1 MIEAK
6 LFINGS
12 WTEAKNGESFFCI
25 NPADE
30 SQVATCASA
39 STADVDA
46 AVSAARK
53 AFDEGPWPKMQ
64 AAKRGRILNKLASLI
79 QRDADEL
86 ARLET
91 LCTGKTWFDSRK
103 IEIPFAGQV
112 FSYYAGLS
120 DKIGGRTLPSRE
132 DAFLMTIKQPIG
144 VMAAIVPWNFPFL
157 LSAWKIAPALAAGCT
172 MIIKPASLTPLSILH
187 FAKLCKEAGVPPGVF
202 NILTG
207 SGSTVGMGLV
217 QHPGVDKIAFTGS
230 TEVGQIVQAEAAKT
244 CKRITLELGGKS
256 PNIIFEDADIKAALR
271 GALTGI
277 FYNKGEVCAAGSRVL
292 VQRSIYDN
300 FVEQLGEKARK
311 LKVGGPMEEGTRMGP
326 VISDSQLNNALS
338 FIQSAKDEGARLV
351 AGGKRLTEFDKGF
364 YLEPTVFAD
373 VSNEMRI
380 AKEEIFGP
388 VLSVIPFE
396 DETEAWNI
404 ANATPY
410 GLAAGIWTQ
419 DISRALRTVKAISA
433 GTVWVNAYNLY
444 DPGLPFGGFKQS
456 GFGRELGLE
465 ALESYLETK
474 SIWVQL

>member
-1 MIEAK
+1 MIEGK

-12 WTEAKNGESFFCI
+12 WISSKSGETFPCL

-30 SQVATCASA
+30 SQIATCASA
-39 STADVDA
+39 SKADVDST
-46 AVSAARK
+46 VLAARK
-53 AFDEGPWPKMQ
+53 AFDEGPWPRMP
-64 AAKRGRILNKLASLI
+64 AAKRGKILNKLASLI

-86 ARLET
+86 AKRET

-112 FSYYAGLS
+112 FAYYAGLA
-120 DKIGGRTLPSRE
+120 DKVGGRTLPNRE
-132 DAFLMTIKQPIG
+132 DAFLMTIKQPVG

-172 MIIKPASLTPLSILH
+172 MILKPASLTPLSILH
-187 FAKLCKEAGVPPGVF
+187 FAELCNEAGVPPGVF
-202 NILTG
+202 NVLTG

-217 QHPGVDKIAFTGS
+217 QHPGVDKVAFTGS
-230 TEVGQIVQAEAAKT
+230 TEVGRIVQAEAAKT

-256 PNIIFEDADIKAALR
+256 PNIVFEDADQKAALR

-292 VQRSIYDN
+292 VQRSIYDG
-300 FVEQLGEKARK
+300 FVEQLGEKAKK
-311 LKVGGPMEEGTRMGP
+311 LKVGHPMEEGTRMGP
-326 VISDSQLNNALS
+326 VISQAQLDNALS
-338 FIQSAKDEGARLV
+338 FIQSAKDEGARLM
-351 AGGKRLTEFDKGF
+351 AGGDRAKGLDKGY
-364 YLEPTVFAD
+364 YLEATVFAD
-373 VSNEMRI
+373 VSNDMRI
-380 AKEEIFGP
+380 AREEIFGP

-396 DETEAWNI
+396 DEKEAWEI

-410 GLAAGIWTQ
+410 GLAAGIWTR
-419 DISRALRTVKAISA
+419 DVSRALRTAKAISA

-456 GFGRELGLE
+456 GFGRELGIE
-465 ALESYLETK
+465 AMESYLETK
-474 SIWVQL
+474 SVWVQL

>member
-1 MIEAK
+1 MIEGK
-6 LFINGS
+6 LFINGV
-12 WTEAKNGESFFCI
+12 WTEAKSGEKFSCI

-30 SQVATCASA
+30 SQIASCASA
-39 STADVDA
+39 SASDVDA
-46 AVSAARK
+46 AVLAARK
-53 AFDEGPWPKMQ
+53 AFDHGPWPKMP

-86 ARLET
+86 AKRET

-112 FSYYAGLS
+112 FSYYAGLA
-120 DKIGGRTLPSRE
+120 DKIGGRTLPTRE
-132 DAFLMTIKQPIG
+132 DAFLMTIKQPVG

-187 FAKLCKEAGVPPGVF
+187 FAELCNEAGVPPGVF
-202 NILTG
+202 NVITG

-217 QHPGVDKIAFTGS
+217 QHPGVDKVAFTGS
-230 TEVGQIVQAEAAKT
+230 TEVGRLVQAEAAKT

-256 PNIIFEDADIKAALR
+256 PNIVFEDADQKAALR

-292 VQRSIYDN
+292 VQRSIYDS
-300 FVEQLGEKARK
+300 FVEQLGAKAQK

-326 VISDSQLNNALS
+326 VISGAQLESALS

-351 AGGKRLTEFDKGF
+351 AGGKRATGFDKGF
-364 YLEPTVFAD
+364 YLEATVFAD

-396 DETEAWNI
+396 NEEEAWTI

-410 GLAAGIWTQ
+410 GLAAGIWTK
-419 DISRALRTVKAISA
+419 DVSRALRTAKAISA

-444 DPGLPFGGFKQS
+444 DPALPFGGFKQS
-456 GFGRELGLE
+456 GFGRELGTE